1 MREIQT
7 VQRFFIL
14 SSKLNLK
21 IKSFLGS
28 LSCRSWVYGVGCSAP
43 TTHKPVQQRK
53 NHLVRTYCPSKYTV
67 ILVVVQLQI
76 VRENLFQLF
85 EVRSESWDYSWIPSR
100 PCKIRCLD
108 TRRKEARY
116 IYKRYIR
123 NQSRRKY
130 FGQKMQ
136 ATSFNLPQR
145 SYKVHY
151 G

>member
-1 MREIQT
+1 MCFPKHGHPNR
-7 VQRFFIL
+7 
-14 SSKLNLK
+14 NLK
-21 IKSFLGS
+21 SWMSGQKSSRQVHVALPKQPINH
-28 LSCRSWVYGVGCSAP
+28 L
-43 TTHKPVQQRK
+43 KPVQQRK